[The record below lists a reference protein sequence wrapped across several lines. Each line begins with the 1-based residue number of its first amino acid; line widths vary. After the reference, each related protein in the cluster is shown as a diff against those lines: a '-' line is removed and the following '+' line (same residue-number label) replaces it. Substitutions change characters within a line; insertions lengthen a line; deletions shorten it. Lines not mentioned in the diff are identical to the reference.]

1 MRLRAVAAAS
11 ASAVVIGAGAV
22 GALPAHADTYQPP
35 EVFRIAPIVHA
46 SDGTATVTATYRCY
60 GGDGGG
66 AHLFIAVKQGPKV
79 NAQNHTSS
87 AWATTFYSTNFNYF
101 ISDRGLLP
109 TCDGTIRTDTYV
121 VMDDPFWAHA
131 GSAPA
136 LRTGAAFVQFCLFD
150 STNSGADDDLTG
162 FAFKYQMRGVLA
174 S

>member
-1 MRLRAVAAAS
+1 MKLRAVLAS
-11 ASAVVIGAGAV
+11 SALVV
-22 GALPAHADTYQPP
+22 GALATATPAHADDAYQPP
-35 EVFRIAPIVHA
+35 QVFSIAPIVHA
-46 SDGTATVTATYRCY
+46 SADGTATVTATYQCF
-60 GGDGGG
+60 GGEDGG

-79 NAQNHTSS
+79 NAQNHTTS
-87 AWATTFYSTNFNYF
+87 AWSRTFYSTNFNYF
-101 ISDRGLLP
+101 LTDRGLLP
-109 TCDGTIRTDTYV
+109 TCDGTVRTDTFT

-150 STNSGADDDLTG
+150 STNSGEEGDLTG